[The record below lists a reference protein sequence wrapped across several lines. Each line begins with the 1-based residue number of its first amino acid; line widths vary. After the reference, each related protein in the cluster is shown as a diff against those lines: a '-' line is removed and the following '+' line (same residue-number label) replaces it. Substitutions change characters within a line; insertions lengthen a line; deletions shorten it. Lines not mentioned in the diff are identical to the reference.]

1 MNTIFMMLN
10 RNKNKILKGCITV
23 VLIVFS
29 TQGLATEIKNEIN
42 IEADEVTL
50 SLNDLDF
57 STRTVKQIE
66 TLKIKYDVNSSL
78 DYSLVISTEGKGVT
92 ARFIDTLSNTYS
104 GILLPTSSQGE
115 VNLNYEVVLSMDEY
129 EHSPEN
135 KTTITFT
142 FVKKNVDSFDDIL
155 EFEND
160 KTSSSL
166 DENTLSNNKI
176 EDNSTSSS
184 EEIID
189 EKPDNS
195 DVKDMSES
203 EDEES
208 DIDGEDNIDSH
219 NISDEDNSGENS

>member
-1 MNTIFMMLN
+1 MNTIFMFLQKSKIIFLN
-10 RNKNKILKGCITV
+10 CCILF
-23 VLIVFS
+23 VLIIFG
-29 TQGLATEIKNEIN
+29 TQSLANEIKDEIN

-57 STRTVKQIE
+57 STRKVKQIE
-66 TLKIKYDVNSSL
+66 TVKIKYDVNSSL
-78 DYSLVISTEGKGVT
+78 DYSLVISTEGKGLT

-115 VNLNYEVVLSMDEY
+115 VNLNYEVVLSLDEY

-142 FVKKNVDSFDDIL
+142 FVKKNVDSFDDIS
-155 EFEND
+155 EFENE

-166 DENTLSNNKI
+166 DENTLSNNKK

-184 EEIID
+184 EEIND
-189 EKPDNS
+189 EKPYDS

-203 EDEES
+203 ENDKSDLDEE
-208 DIDGEDNIDSH
+208 DNNDNQ
-219 NISDEDNSGENS
+219 NISDQDNSGENS

>member
-66 TLKIKYDVNSSL
+66 TVKIKYDVNSSL

-219 NISDEDNSGENS
+219 NISDQDNSGENS

>member
-1 MNTIFMMLN
+1 M
-10 RNKNKILKGCITV
+10 V

-57 STRTVKQIE
+57 SSRTVNQIE
-66 TLKIKYDVNSSL
+66 TVKIKYDVNFSL
-78 DYSLVISTEGKGVT
+78 NYSLVISTKGKGIT

-104 GILLPTSSQGE
+104 GILLTTSSQGE

-129 EHSPEN
+129 ENSPEN
-135 KTTITFT
+135 ETAITIT

-160 KTSSSL
+160 QTDSFRN
-166 DENTLSNNKI
+166 DNTLSNNKM

-189 EKPDNS
+189 GKPDNS

-219 NISDEDNSGENS
+219 NISDQDNSGENS

>member
-1 MNTIFMMLN
+1 MNTIFMFLHKSKIIFLN
-10 RNKNKILKGCITV
+10 CFILFVI
-23 VLIVFS
+23 IIFS
-29 TQGLATEIKNEIN
+29 TQTLANEIKDEIN

-66 TLKIKYDVNSSL
+66 TVKIKYDVNSSL

-184 EEIID
+184 EEIND
-189 EKPDNS
+189 GKPDNS
-195 DVKDMSES
+195 DAKDMSES

-219 NISDEDNSGENS
+219 NISDQNNSGENS

>member
-1 MNTIFMMLN
+1 MLN

-66 TLKIKYDVNSSL
+66 TVKIKYDVNSSL

>member
-1 MNTIFMMLN
+1 MLN

-66 TLKIKYDVNSSL
+66 TVKIKYDVNSSL

-219 NISDEDNSGENS
+219 NISDQDNSGENS

>member
-1 MNTIFMMLN
+1 MNTIFVILQKSKIIFLN
-10 RNKNKILKGCITV
+10 CCILF
-23 VLIVFS
+23 VLIIFG
-29 TQGLATEIKNEIN
+29 TQSLANEIKDEIN

-66 TLKIKYDVNSSL
+66 TVKIKYDVNSSL
-78 DYSLVISTEGKGVT
+78 DYSLVISTEGKGLT

-115 VNLNYEVVLSMDEY
+115 VKLNYEVVLSLDEY

-135 KTTITFT
+135 KTAITFT
-142 FVKKNVDSFDDIL
+142 FVKKNVDSFDDISV
-155 EFEND
+155 FEND

-166 DENTLSNNKI
+166 DENTLSNNKK

-189 EKPDNS
+189 EKPDDS

-203 EDEES
+203 ENDESDLDEE
-208 DIDGEDNIDSH
+208 DNNDNQ
-219 NISDEDNSGENS
+219 NISDQDKSGENS

>member
-66 TLKIKYDVNSSL
+66 TVKIKYDVNSSL